1 MMKKIFLAF
10 AFLLSV
16 GVTAQEINN
25 YKYVILPEKFEF
37 QKEPNQY
44 NISNLTKMLLEKY
57 GFVVYFPNQ
66 QYPEDLALNRC
77 KALYGDVVK
86 QSSILNT
93 SLAVELKDCQGKVVY
108 RTEEGKSREKEWK
121 KAYYEALRA
130 AGNSFDVLNYHYTGD
145 DLVTVTKPVTRTE
158 VVDVYVASN
167 PAQPSAGNT
176 INLLTAK
183 KLANGYELLDK
194 SGSSVLKMFKTSQQ
208 DYYTA
213 QMETRNGVVFK
224 KDGQWYFEYYDN
236 DKLISQK
243 LNIQF

>member
-1 MMKKIFLAF
+1 MMKKILLALT
-10 AFLLSV
+10 FLLSV
-16 GVTAQEINN
+16 YASAQEVNN
-25 YKYVILPEKFEF
+25 YKYIILPEKFEF

-57 GFVVYFPNQ
+57 GFAVYFPNQ

-86 QSSILNT
+86 QSSMLNT
-93 SLAVELKDCQGKVVY
+93 SLVIELKDCQGKVVY

-130 AGNSFDVLNYHYTGD
+130 TGNSFDMLNYHYIGD
-145 DLVTVTKPVTRTE
+145 DFVTVTKPVTRTE

-167 PAQPSAGNT
+167 PSQPSAGNT

-183 KLANGYELLDK
+183 KLANGYELFDK
-194 SGSSVLKMFKTSQQ
+194 SGSSVLKMFKTSQP

>member
-44 NISNLTKMLLEKY
+44 NLSNLTKMLLEKY

-77 KALYGDVVK
+77 KALYGDLLK
-86 QSSILNT
+86 KSSMLAT
-93 SLAVELKDCQGKVVY
+93 SLVIELKDCQGKVVY

-121 KAYYEALRA
+121 KAYYEALRS
-130 AGNSFDVLNYHYTGD
+130 AGNSFEGLNYHYDETAA
-145 DLVTVTKPVTRTE
+145 VTISKPVTRTE
-158 VVDVYVASN
+158 TVEIYVPSN

-213 QMETRNGVVFK
+213 QMESLNGVVFK

-236 DKLISQK
+236 DKLVSQK